1 MIDYNSHLESIFARW
16 IARSQQNGEPCEQSS
31 GHVVFTKDGL
41 MEKND
46 KDINVSESWRNAKRR
61 IMFLV
66 KDQPTGECDDSRLWL
81 KNIEGE
87 KVENRKNKEANR
99 NLKPRFIHNFAN
111 LFWSLWN
118 ATLDNLCSSEQ
129 LRTSFEQVKEC
140 FNTHPFAYIEC
151 KKQGGNTSI
160 SDITLLHYLNKYG
173 DLLREE
179 IELLDPNMIVCTSP
193 HIYAFVQQM
202 YGGNFEQIEGHNSIR
217 IDTKHQKL
225 IFCSYHPSAWNVNVY
240 EGVMDHFRA
249 YLQSDLHITI

>member
-1 MIDYNSHLESIFARW
+1 MIDYNSQLESIFDRW
-16 IARSQQNGEPCEQSS
+16 IERSKQYDEPREQDGSR
-31 GHVVFTKDGL
+31 VIFTKDGL

-46 KDINVSESWRNAKRR
+46 SCINVTKEWYNAKRR

-66 KDQPTGECDDSRLWL
+66 KDQPTNWCDDSRLWL
-81 KNIEGE
+81 KDIESE
-87 KVENRKNKEANR
+87 KAENRKNKESNR
-99 NLKPRFIHNFAN
+99 NLKSRFMHNIAN
-111 LFWSLWN
+111 LFWGLWN
-118 ATLDNLCSSEQ
+118 ANPNNLCTEEE
-129 LRTSFEQVKEC
+129 LRQSLERVKTC

-151 KKQGGNTSI
+151 KKQGGGTNI
-160 SDITLLHYLNKYG
+160 SDKTLLQYLNRYG

-179 IELLDPNMIVCTSP
+179 IALLDPNMIVCTNP

-202 YGGNFEQIEGHNSIR
+202 YGGVFEQIKGHNSIR

-249 YLQSDLHITI
+249 YLQSSLPKFI